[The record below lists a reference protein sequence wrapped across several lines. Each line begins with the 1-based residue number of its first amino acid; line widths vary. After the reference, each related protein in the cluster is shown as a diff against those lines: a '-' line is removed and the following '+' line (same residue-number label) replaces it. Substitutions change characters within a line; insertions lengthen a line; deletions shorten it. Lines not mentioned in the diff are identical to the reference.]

1 MALTKTKL
9 ILGLLILLI
18 VLQGT
23 SAVTKTFR
31 VQETDFVKIN
41 ATAMDPDND
50 KVVYYY
56 SPPLDEQGE
65 WQTNYGDA
73 GEYLIEITASDG
85 LNQKEHE
92 INLIVDKKNR
102 APGLIKS
109 KIVVQEAQT
118 VNLKELVQDPDEDSL
133 IFVFNEPFDNQ
144 GQWKTD
150 YADEGVYIT
159 NFKVSDGK
167 FRIDLQVEIE
177 VLNTLQPPSIVDS
190 FSEAKTV
197 QVKENQTL
205 DFFVNVSNENAETLT
220 YVWKFDGTT
229 ISKEE
234 KGNHYLDF
242 DTAGEHLLKVFVSDG
257 TAGTSQ
263 EWRIKVEA
271 VNRKPE
277 LSILPITVDEGE
289 KIILDLPEVD
299 SDGDMLTYSFNKI
312 FNELGEWQTNFED
325 AGTYLVEVSAAD
337 GELKP
342 TEEVKVVVNNV
353 DRSPVLNVP
362 ELLEAKEGE
371 ELLWVIDA
379 IDPDG
384 TAVNITFKNLPEQAI
399 FTPKTKTFSWK
410 PSYDFIQ
417 RKGGLFSNV
426 LNALRLENKFIKVIP
441 SSLEV
446 TACSK
451 ELCVTKTIPIYVYN
465 VNQQPLLEKINNIA
479 VTELETAVLNPVA
492 TDLDGDIV
500 RVTFSEPFDGKGQWK
515 TDYADEGKHLVYVAA
530 TDGELTTTIPVEV
543 NVAKKNRMPKMD
555 LKKDHHVINEGQELT
570 FKVAATDL
578 DDDELSIQVENLPA
592 GATFEEGVFSWTPG
606 FDTVKNANSGCT
618 GWLVNKIEN
627 FNALLNKNEEVIQF
641 EFTAFDGEFK
651 VVHPVAITVKNVN
664 QAPEIIDYL
673 PLEKTTA
680 KVGEKVIFHLAAVDE
695 NKDSLIYDWDF
706 GLQEKDIHNTNT
718 IERTFVS
725 PGKKKVKV
733 TVSDGFKEVEKE
745 WVVNIVG
752 EEMVKERKEKRWI
765 KEEPVQDMKHV
776 SESELVLEEPAET
789 EEQESETPEEQEE
802 QEEQEL
808 VEEQPTD
815 SSAKF
820 NVYVIRW

>member
-1 MALTKTKL
+1 MAFTKTKL
-9 ILGLLILLI
+9 IWGLLVLLI
-18 VLQGT
+18 ILQGT
-23 SAVTKTFR
+23 LAVTKTFR

-41 ATAMDPDND
+41 AEAIDPDND

-102 APGLIKS
+102 PPEIIKN
-109 KIVVQEAQT
+109 KIVIQEAQT
-118 VNLKELVQDPDEDSL
+118 VSLKELVQDPDDDSL
-133 IFVFNEPFDNQ
+133 IYVFNEPFDNQ

-150 YADEGVYIT
+150 YDDEGGYIT

-167 FRIDLQVEIE
+167 FRIDLQIEIE
-177 VLNTLQPPSIVDS
+177 VLNTLQPPSIINS
-190 FSEAKTV
+190 FSETKTV

-205 DFFVNVSNENAETLT
+205 DFFVNVSSENAETLT
-220 YVWKFDGTT
+220 YVWKFDGMG

-234 KGNHYLDF
+234 KGHYALDF
-242 DTAGEHLLKVFVSDG
+242 DAAGEHFLKVFVSDG

-263 EWRIKVEA
+263 EWLIKVEP

-277 LSILPITVDEGE
+277 FSILPIGVNEGE
-289 KIILDLPEVD
+289 KIVLDLPEID
-299 SDGDMLTYSFNKI
+299 SDRDMLTYSFDKM

-325 AGTYLVEVSAAD
+325 AGTYVIQVYASD
-337 GELKP
+337 GELK
-342 TEEVKVVVNNV
+342 TAEELKIVVNNV

-362 ELLEAKEGE
+362 ELLEVKEDE
-371 ELLWVIDA
+371 ELSWVIDA
-379 IDPDG
+379 VDSDG
-384 TAVNITFKNLPEQAI
+384 TKVNITFENLPENAV
-399 FTPKTKTFSWK
+399 FNPKTKTFSWK
-410 PSYDFIQ
+410 PSHDFIQ
-417 RKGGLFSNV
+417 RKGGFFSNV
-426 LNALRLENKFIKVIP
+426 LNALRLENKFIKVMP
-441 SSLEV
+441 FSLGV
-446 TACSK
+446 TACSE
-451 ELCVTKTIPIYVYN
+451 ELCITKTIPIQIYN
-465 VNQQPLLEKINNIA
+465 VNQQPLLDKINNVSI
-479 VTELETAVLNPVA
+479 TELETAFLNPVA
-492 TDLDGDIV
+492 NDPDGDIV
-500 RVTFSEPFDGKGQWK
+500 RVTFSEPFNHKGQWK

-530 TDGELTTTIPVEV
+530 TDGELTATIPVEV
-543 NVAKKNRMPKMD
+543 KVVKKNRMPKMIV
-555 LKKDHHVINEGQELT
+555 KKDHYVVNEGQELT

-578 DDDELSIQVENLPA
+578 DDDVLSIELDNLPA
-592 GATFEEGVFSWTPG
+592 GATFEEGVFSWAPG
-606 FDTVKNANSGCT
+606 FDIVKNANFGST

-627 FNALLNKNEEVIQF
+627 FNALLNKNEEVIRLD
-641 EFTAFDGEFK
+641 FTAFDGEFK
-651 VVHPVAITVKNVN
+651 TVHPVTVAVKNVN

-680 KVGEKVIFHLAAVDE
+680 NVGEKVIFHLAAVDE

-706 GLQEKDIHNTNT
+706 GLREKDIHNTNT

-745 WVVNIVG
+745 WVVNILG
-752 EEMVKERKEKRWI
+752 DKIIKERKEKRWI
-765 KEEPVQDMKHV
+765 KEEPVQDINPV
-776 SESELVLEEPAET
+776 SESELILDEP
-789 EEQESETPEEQEE
+789 QESEEQNELETP
-802 QEEQEL
+802 EEQEL
-808 VEEQPTD
+808 VEEQQTD

-820 NVYVIRW
+820 NVYVIKW